1 MKEWYL
7 QRTEA
12 GQYFWDELIR
22 DGCTVY
28 LTEKFSEGYTP
39 FSLREEKNDE

>member
-12 GQYFWDELIR
+12 GQYFWDDTIQ
-22 DGCTVY
+22 DNCVVY
-28 LTEKFSEGYTP
+28 LTEKFAEGYTP
-39 FSLREEKNDE
+39 FSFTRGEE